1 MQAPWL
7 KSLIFWTILIV
18 VIFSIFQCTQKSES
32 NKTAA
37 ALMYERLYQCSRD
50 LKVQQQAT
58 LRQIQNQVKA
68 DLTQEE
74 MLKLINLCRKT
85 NPLQT
90 RDDYI
95 KAIQSL

>member
-50 LKVQQQAT
+50 LKVQQQST

-68 DLTQEE
+68 DLTQQE
-74 MLKLINLCRKT
+74 MLELINLCRKT
-85 NPLQT
+85 SPLQT
-90 RDDYI
+90 REDYI
-95 KAIQSL
+95 KAIRSL